1 LTAAPGGGI
10 LEVDPS
16 TSGTEVTL
24 MNLGSL
30 TSKAKELFTRRG
42 GTEAAKEDAQ
52 EIKDIARSDASLGD
66 KAKEG
71 FEAIKDPG
79 APGEE
84 RRPGGEE
91 PRPSGEERR
100 PGGEEPRPSGEERR
114 PGGEEP
120 RPRP

>member
-1 LTAAPGGGI
+1 
-10 LEVDPS
+10 
-16 TSGTEVTL
+16 

-52 EIKDIARSDASLGD
+52 ELKDIARSDASLGD

-71 FEAIKDPG
+71 IEALKDPG

-84 RRPGGEE
+84 RQPG
-91 PRPSGEERR
+91 GEERR
-100 PGGEEPRPSGEERR
+100 PGAEERR
-114 PGGEEP
+114 PGAEE
-120 RPRP
+120 RRTGGQ

>member
-10 LEVDPS
+10 LQVDPS
-16 TSGTEVTL
+16 APGTEVKP

-52 EIKDIARSDASLGD
+52 ELKDIARSDASMGD

-71 FEAIKDPG
+71 FEALKDPG
-79 APGEE
+79 APGEGRRPGGEE

-91 PRPSGEERR
+91 ARPT
-100 PGGEEPRPSGEERR
+100 GEERR